1 MPSAVL
7 KTQQLP
13 PGGKVNKPKETT
25 VETPIAPW
33 DEDSDPCLCG
43 VPNCRGHEIIN
54 GEIHIPNHP
63 TLGYV
68 ILSRNLSPK
77 AGA

>member
-1 MPSAVL
+1 
-7 KTQQLP
+7 
-13 PGGKVNKPKETT
+13 VNKPPSET

-43 VPNCRGHEIIN
+43 VSNCRGHEMIG

-68 ILSRNLSPK
+68 ILTRNPLPK
-77 AGA
+77 AAA